1 MKLRI
6 VKHLTVAR
14 LNHDSGSG
22 AERVLNSGDTV
33 EIVLTTGPRD
43 QDQVFFRN
51 SRDGLCSC
59 RKCDLFAA
67 ATPLHSFDQ

>member
-6 VKHLTVAR
+6 VKHLAVTR
-14 LNHDSGSG
+14 LDHGPGSS

-43 QDQVFFRN
+43 QDQVFFKN
-51 SRDGLCSC
+51 ARDGLYSC

-67 ATPLHSFDQ
+67 TTPLQSSEQ